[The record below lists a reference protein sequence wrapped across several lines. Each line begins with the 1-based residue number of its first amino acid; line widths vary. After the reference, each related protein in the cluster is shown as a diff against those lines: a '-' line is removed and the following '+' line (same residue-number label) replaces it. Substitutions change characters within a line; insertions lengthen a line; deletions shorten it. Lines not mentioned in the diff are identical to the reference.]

1 MFRACDDLDFL
12 NLSTFN
18 TEKVTNMYGMF
29 AFYYTLT
36 SFIISSFNTAK
47 VTNFGGIF

>member
-1 MFRACDDLDFL
+1 MECNRINSLNFSSFDTRLVTDMSEMFRACDDLDFL

-29 AFYYTLT
+29 AF
-36 SFIISSFNTAK
+36 
-47 VTNFGGIF
+47 